1 MNDINHTNKINHN
14 VNGSADKQKN
24 KEINV
29 KFQTCII

>member
-24 KEINV
+24 KKSMSNF
-29 KFQTCII
+29 KRA